1 MSESPRRVRVSSSAL
16 YREVQ
21 GEAVLLQLDSGE
33 YFGLDE
39 VATRIWQLLAANS
52 DLDAV
57 RDALV
62 SEYDVADDQ
71 ATTDLA
77 RLVDEL
83 ISKHLLE
90 VDDAAPR

>member
-1 MSESPRRVRVSSSAL
+1 MSESPRKVRVSSSAL

-21 GEAVLLQLDSGE
+21 GEAVLLQLDNGE

-39 VATRIWQLLAANS
+39 VATRIWQLLVANS

-62 SEYDVADDQ
+62 NEYDVAEDE
-71 ATTDLA
+71 ATNDLA

-90 VDDAAPR
+90 VDDVAPH

>member
-1 MSESPRRVRVSSSAL
+1 MSESPRRVRVSPSAL

-21 GEAVLLQLDSGE
+21 GEAVLLQLDNGE

-39 VATRIWQLLAANS
+39 VATRIWQLLDANS

-62 SEYDVADDQ
+62 NEYDVAEDR
-71 ATTDLA
+71 AANDLSH
-77 RLVDEL
+77 LVDEL

-90 VDDAAPR
+90 VDDDGPR

>member
-1 MSESPRRVRVSSSAL
+1 MSESPRKVRVSSSAL

-21 GEAVLLQLDSGE
+21 GEAVLLQLDNGE

-39 VATRIWQLLAANS
+39 VATRIWQLLVANS

-62 SEYDVADDQ
+62 NEYDVAEDE
-71 ATTDLA
+71 ATNDLT

-90 VDDAAPR
+90 VDDVAPH